1 MQDAKVN
8 SSRNGGF
15 SRYGY
20 SYSMKLFV
28 KLLIASFALF
38 AYAPISSSSA
48 DVNDFSF
55 ESFDAT
61 YEISVNEAEDKRPEM
76 LVTEKLVAVF
86 PMVEQNRGIRRS
98 IPLKSYQL
106 FPGQIEVISVT
117 NEDGKQREF
126 EQSEDGEFLHLAIK
140 SSDNSYVF
148 GKQTY
153 VIKYK
158 QNWVLSNFESGDGL
172 DKVSEFYWDINGNGW
187 LQTFGRVSATVI
199 LDPVLAANVIPK
211 SMRCY
216 EGNFGSTGSCTVT
229 QPSENTY
236 VFSSENLQAEET
248 QTVAIGF
255 KAGVANVDGPKAIES
270 TGFLGFILSLMVL
283 IAILV
288 WAVSY
293 RVTKLKDQD
302 EAAYIVPQYQPPKEP
317 DLVIAAV
324 VARKQGHLHQAS
336 VIDLA
341 IKKLIEIEEVA
352 DSKKSAFILRRTSLQ
367 TTNKNQLAILNTLGL
382 STPGAEI
389 NLSAD
394 MDAEEQTKLSSDLLK
409 LKATFVKQANSSGY
423 FRKRALGIPA
433 LVFVGVMAAI
443 VALFVF
449 AARVDSESVSFFTLI
464 PFIFA
469 FPYVTAYWVILSK
482 KALTTKGSVVEDH
495 VKGMAEYIKLAEQD
509 RLAFLQS
516 PQGASL
522 KPSEVEGKTVLKLYE
537 EILPWAILL
546 GLHKQWNGV
555 LNNLYEKNETPT
567 WFVGA
572 PVFSQSFSNLDQ
584 VLNQS
589 LSVSS
594 TGGSSGGGS
603 AGGGGGGGGGGGI

>member
-1 MQDAKVN
+1 
-8 SSRNGGF
+8 
-15 SRYGY
+15 
-20 SYSMKLFV
+20 MKLFV
-28 KLLIASFALF
+28 KLLIASFVLF

-76 LVTEKLVAVF
+76 IVTEKLVAVF

-106 FPGQIEVISVT
+106 FPGQIEVVSITDES
-117 NEDGKQREF
+117 GKPREF
-126 EQSEDGEFLHLAIK
+126 EQTTDAEFLNLAIK
-140 SSDNSYVF
+140 SSDDSYVF

-158 QNWVLSNFESGDGL
+158 QNWILSNFESGEGTN
-172 DKVSEFYWDINGNGW
+172 KVSEFYWDINGNGW
-187 LQTFGRVSATVI
+187 LQSFGRVSATVI
-199 LDPVLAANVIPK
+199 LDPVLAANVVPK

-216 EGNFGSTGSCTVT
+216 EGNFGSTGSCKVT

-236 VFSSENLQAEET
+236 VFTSTDLKPTET

-255 KAGVANVDGPKAIES
+255 KSGVANVDGPQAVES
-270 TGFLGFILSLMVL
+270 SGFLGFILALIVL
-283 IAILV
+283 IAIMV

-302 EAAYIVPQYQPPKEP
+302 EAPFIVPQYQPLKEP
-317 DLVIAAV
+317 DLAIAAV

-336 VIDLA
+336 VIELA

-352 DSKKSAFILRRTSLQ
+352 DSKKSAFILRRTSEQ
-367 TTNKNQLAILNTLGL
+367 TTNKNQLAVLSTLGL
-382 STPGAEI
+382 ATAGAEV

-394 MDAEEQTKLSSDLLK
+394 MDEKEQARLSNDLLK
-409 LKATFVKQANSSGY
+409 LKATFVRQASSSGY
-423 FRKRALGIPA
+423 FRKRALGVPA

-443 VALFVF
+443 AALFFF

-464 PFIFA
+464 PLLFTL
-469 FPYVTAYWVILSK
+469 PYIAVYWVILSK
-482 KALTTKGSVVEDH
+482 KSLTTKGSVVEDH
-495 VKGMAEYIKLAEQD
+495 VKGMAVYIQLAEQD

-516 PQGASL
+516 PKGASL
-522 KPSEVEGKTVLKLYE
+522 KASEVEGKSVLKLYE

-546 GLHKQWNGV
+546 GLHKQWNSV
-555 LNNLYEKNETPT
+555 LNNLYEKDGTPT

-589 LSVSS
+589 LSVDSS
-594 TGGSSGGGS
+594 GGSGGGGS

>member
-1 MQDAKVN
+1 
-8 SSRNGGF
+8 
-15 SRYGY
+15 
-20 SYSMKLFV
+20 MKLFV
-28 KLLIASFALF
+28 KLLIASFVLF
-38 AYAPISSSSA
+38 VYTPISASSA

-76 LVTEKLVAVF
+76 IVTEKLVAVF

-106 FPGQIEVISVT
+106 FPGQIEIVSVT
-117 NEDGKQREF
+117 DESGKPREF
-126 EQSEDGEFLHLAIK
+126 EQTTDAEFLNLAIK

-158 QNWVLSNFESGDGL
+158 QNWVFSNFESGEGSN
-172 DKVSEFYWDINGNGW
+172 KVSEFYWDINGNGW
-187 LQTFGRVSATVI
+187 PQNFGRVSATVI
-199 LDPVLAANVIPK
+199 LDPVLAANVVPK

-216 EGNFGSTGSCTVT
+216 EGNFGSTGSCKVT

-236 VFSSENLQAEET
+236 VFSSDNLQAKET

-255 KAGVANVDGPKAIES
+255 KAGVANVDGPKAVES
-270 TGFLGFILSLMVL
+270 SGFLGFILALIVLVGLM
-283 IAILV
+283 V
-288 WAVSY
+288 WAVYY

-302 EAAYIVPQYQPPKEP
+302 EAAFIVPQYQPPKEP
-317 DLVIAAV
+317 DLVIEAV

-336 VIDLA
+336 VIELA

-352 DSKKSAFILRRTSLQ
+352 NSKKSAFILRRTSLQ

-382 STPGAEI
+382 SKPGAEI

-394 MDAEEQTKLSSDLLK
+394 MNAKEQAKLSTDLLK

-433 LVFVGVMAAI
+433 LVFVGVMTAI
-443 VALFVF
+443 VALFFF

-464 PFIFA
+464 PFFFT

-495 VKGMAEYIKLAEQD
+495 VKGMAAYIKLAEQD

-516 PQGASL
+516 PQGGSL

-589 LSVSS
+589 LSVDSS
-594 TGGSSGGGS
+594 GGSGGGGS
-603 AGGGGGGGGGGGI
+603 AGGGSGGGGGGGI